1 MYNDNLM
8 ILIPKEMKEQ
18 IKEKAKSEYKTVSDY
33 VRNLIVKDLENTIDS
48 KWKILYNIIV
58 EVSIKEVN
66 INMSFWRAY
75 FNTKNSILAY

>member
-1 MYNDNLM
+1 
-8 ILIPKEMKEQ
+8 MKG
-18 IKEKAKSEYKTVSDY
+18 IDIYKFY
-33 VRNLIVKDLENTIDS
+33 
-48 KWKILYNIIV
+48 LYNIIV

>member
-33 VRNLIVKDLENTIDS
+33 VRNLIVKDLEEN
-48 KWKILYNIIV
+48 KWKEVIIDYG
-58 EVSIKEVN
+58 SNFKI
-66 INMSFWRAY
+66 ISTRY
-75 FNTKNSILAY
+75 I